1 MTTILLFILSVIV
14 LPGLIYFVY
23 TTLDKRISNVKSN
36 IDKSIIDN
44 TTKTKKLVA
53 KTNEDLENVKV
64 KLTDTKSLIDHII
77 QWQAKV
83 DIAMIRMI
91 DVPYLYD
98 QLSPGFPNKWS
109 GEIPYAIPDI
119 FVGSSI
125 KIDDYEYIIDK
136 IDNKMI
142 EISK

>member
-64 KLTDTKSLIDHII
+64 KLTDTKSLIDHI
-77 QWQAKV
+77 
-83 DIAMIRMI
+83 
-91 DVPYLYD
+91 
-98 QLSPGFPNKWS
+98 NKLQIN
-109 GEIPYAIPDI
+109 ENILL
-119 FVGSSI
+119 
-125 KIDDYEYIIDK
+125 
-136 IDNKMI
+136 NK
-142 EISK
+142 